1 VAFAVFFRVHSRPAR
16 QSRRGAFLSQKEN
29 DMITTEQVGGIVRA
43 LVAAAGGYFVGQG
56 LIDAETAVT
65 VGGAV
70 TTLAV
75 ALWSI
80 YSKRKA

>member
-1 VAFAVFFRVHSRPAR
+1 MTH
-16 QSRRGAFLSQKEN
+16 
-29 DMITTEQVGGIVRA
+29 EQFGGIVRA

-56 LIDAETAVT
+56 LIDAETMMT

-75 ALWSI
+75 AVWSI
-80 YSKRKA
+80 YSKKKV